1 MVRGSLIW
9 GRILLSVWTFLIYL
23 FLYMPIFVMAVF
35 SFNSSTFSSWT
46 GFSLRWYKQL
56 FFTPEIVDALVV
68 SLLVAFFSSIL
79 SVFLGTSFVLAT
91 RWIHSKL
98 LSYSFYSSVILP
110 DIMIAVCVLSAFA
123 FFGVPVGYVSLIS
136 GHTVIGV
143 GFVIPIIS
151 SRLSEIDPVLT
162 EASLDLGA
170 TYFQTFRKIWLPW
183 LMPAIIASGLLVFA
197 ISMDDFLIAFFC
209 SSPTVQTLSVYIYSM
224 IKTGVDPTINAIST
238 LMLAITS
245 FLVLLLF
252 RLNILDRVIHS
263 E

>member
-1 MVRGSLIW
+1 
-9 GRILLSVWTFLIYL
+9 
-23 FLYMPIFVMAVF
+23 
-35 SFNSSTFSSWT
+35 
-46 GFSLRWYKQL
+46 
-56 FFTPEIVDALVV
+56 
-68 SLLVAFFSSIL
+68 
-79 SVFLGTSFVLAT
+79 
-91 RWIHSKL
+91 
-98 LSYSFYSSVILP
+98 VILP